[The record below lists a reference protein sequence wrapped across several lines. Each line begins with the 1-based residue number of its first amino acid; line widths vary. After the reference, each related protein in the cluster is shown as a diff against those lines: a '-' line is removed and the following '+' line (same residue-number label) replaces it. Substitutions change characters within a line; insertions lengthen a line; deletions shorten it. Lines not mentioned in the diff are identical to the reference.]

1 MSAYLSVTVHNAF
14 GPGVSSTATGLKN
27 MFETKY
33 YVYLYIDQEEPVKLR
48 AERQPHRIAVE
59 PGAHT
64 VIITRKPLGKTSLT
78 DVVNTVTGGVIGG
91 AVLGGVGAALGAH
104 LGEKAVKED
113 GLKNANV
120 LEFHEGEVIACEVK
134 ADFRGMPKVQWK

>member
-48 AERQPHRIAVE
+48 AVRLPHRIAV
-59 PGAHT
+59 
-64 VIITRKPLGKTSLT
+64 
-78 DVVNTVTGGVIGG
+78 
-91 AVLGGVGAALGAH
+91 
-104 LGEKAVKED
+104 
-113 GLKNANV
+113 
-120 LEFHEGEVIACEVK
+120 
-134 ADFRGMPKVQWK
+134 